1 MFFIQPS
8 FFFFSRERERERE
21 VDCHRLKEMKM
32 LHKDFQQPTK
42 KIKIKKFESLEMLII
57 TIIMRNITLLSRF
70 HLIELMGSTHQ
81 ILIFFF
87 F

>member
-1 MFFIQPS
+1 
-8 FFFFSRERERERE
+8 
-21 VDCHRLKEMKM
+21 M

-42 KIKIKKFESLEMLII
+42 KIKIKKIESLEMLII